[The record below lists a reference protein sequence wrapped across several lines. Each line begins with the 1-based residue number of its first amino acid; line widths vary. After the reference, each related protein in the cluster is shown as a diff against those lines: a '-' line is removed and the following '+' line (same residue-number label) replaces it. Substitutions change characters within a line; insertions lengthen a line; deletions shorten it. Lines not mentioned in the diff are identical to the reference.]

1 MPNHLRYVSVGKE
14 STFNTAISAEAIGE
28 VESEGFQQSYDV
40 LKRNDVNYYGAAKAI
55 VSKKYAEGSF
65 TMALQ
70 PDDFTLMMLHGIMGI
85 DTPGSTPTTDERTL
99 SELALSTSTDLPS
112 YTFRVGRDDQEHI
125 FAGQVIESI
134 SVSASMGEYAMMT
147 VNTTGA
153 EQNSS
158 TAALASSVTN
168 IYTGDAAHFAKS
180 YIRFEAAVD
189 TTTPADYS
197 DLIQSIDFEIKTN
210 RDMDNSYGLGSET
223 CIRPPPSTLREVSG
237 SITFHKSLLTA
248 DSTVGAKE
256 PFFDEL
262 MGATQANGQALFNPG
277 SGAPALSA
285 LFYVDATHY
294 IRFDFFKLH
303 FEMPETSISGRDTQ
317 TMTVNFHGLFDLG
330 DKNKMVEITAKSTQ
344 GQADYD
350 A

>member
-1 MPNHLRYVSVGKE
+1 
-14 STFNTAISAEAIGE
+14 

-70 PDDFTLMMLHGIMGI
+70 PDDFTFMMLHGIMGV
-85 DTPGSTPTTDERTL
+85 DTPGGGGATDERVL
-99 SELALSTSTDLPS
+99 SELGLDSAAELPS
-112 YTFRVGRDDQEHI
+112 YTFRVGRDDTEHI
-125 FAGQVIESI
+125 FPGQVIESI
-134 SVSASMGEYAMMT
+134 SVSASMGEYAMMS

-153 EQNSS
+153 EQSSS
-158 TAALASSVTN
+158 TGTLSTSVSN

-189 TTTPADYS
+189 TGTPADYS
-197 DLIQSIDFEIKTN
+197 ELIQSIDFEIKTN

-237 SITFHKSLLTA
+237 SITFHKALGSG
-248 DSTVGAKE
+248 DSTAAASE
-256 PFFDEL
+256 PYFDEL

-277 SGAPALSA
+277 SAAPALSA
-285 LFYVDATHY
+285 LFYVDGTHY

-303 FEMPETSISGRDTQ
+303 FEMPETSISGRDSQ

-330 DKNKMVEITAKSTQ
+330 DKNKMVEITCKSAE